1 MGKKKKSDK
10 TIEWHSQTGIK
21 MWQERQ
27 TVPEKKKV
35 ACDTYEWMRQNNNN
49 VGGGVL
55 FC

>member
-1 MGKKKKSDK
+1 MCK
-10 TIEWHSQTGIK
+10 TSTASGY
-21 MWQERQ
+21 ERQ